1 MIHPVFLRLR
11 CALILVFGVAATTA
25 AACSLSTDPV
35 APVSGERFGSGP
47 RRILFIGN
55 SLTGW
60 NVMPGMVAALAES
73 AKVEPLP
80 SIEVFWQPDFAL
92 VDHLS
97 RGIVQ

>member
-1 MIHPVFLRLR
+1 MTSPLFPRLR
-11 CALILVFGVAATTA
+11 RTVILALGIASTSA
-25 AACSLSTDPV
+25 AACNLSTDPG
-35 APVSGERFGSGP
+35 AQGPGERFGSGP

-55 SLTGW
+55 SLTAW

-73 AKVEPLP
+73 AKVAPLP